1 MRDGGEDAGA
11 VARVVVART
20 GAAVIQTRRQHA
32 GVAQNLF
39 QTTPREK
46 KTKKT
51 LRNNQRLMDFVCVCV
66 CGFDRKRCASRCH
79 FFCQAGRKLIGRQ
92 LHRSSQERDAVWDGA
107 SLASRAETPDPLREM
122 DRRRP
127 SKRRGVRT
135 EWKKKSTQF
144 DSIDR
149 SSIRWTCRYF
159 QSDPAFL
166 NEALANV

>member
-1 MRDGGEDAGA
+1 VRDGGEDAGA

-66 CGFDRKRCASRCH
+66 CVGSIESAAH
-79 FFCQAGRKLIGRQ
+79 LAAIFFARL
-92 LHRSSQERDAVWDGA
+92 AV
-107 SLASRAETPDPLREM
+107 
-122 DRRRP
+122 
-127 SKRRGVRT
+127 
-135 EWKKKSTQF
+135 
-144 DSIDR
+144 
-149 SSIRWTCRYF
+149 
-159 QSDPAFL
+159 
-166 NEALANV
+166 N